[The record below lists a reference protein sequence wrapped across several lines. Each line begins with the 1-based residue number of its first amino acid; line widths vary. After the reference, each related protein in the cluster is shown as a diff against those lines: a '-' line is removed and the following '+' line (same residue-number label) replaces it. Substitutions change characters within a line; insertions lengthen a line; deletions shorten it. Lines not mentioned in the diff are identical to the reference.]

1 MLPGPDDAESV
12 AGLDAQEAARRFAR
26 EGPNELPRT
35 RRAGWGSLIAGVA
48 REPMFLLLVAA
59 SAVYFLLGDRTE
71 AVVLAASIG
80 VIVLITLHQERKSAR
95 ALEALR
101 DLSSPRAL
109 VVRDGQA
116 QRIPGREVVRG
127 DRLLLREGDR
137 VPADARIVAATGL
150 AVDESL
156 LTGES
161 VPVRK
166 RALEDGEPQPLE
178 PGGDD
183 LPWVYSGTLVCAGR
197 GEAVVIATGRHTALG
212 RIGHALHAL
221 EPEPTPLQQETARFV
236 RGFALLGGALCLL
249 VVLLSALARGSW
261 LEGLLSGLTL
271 AMAVLPEEFP
281 VVLAVFL
288 ALGAWRIARSRVL
301 TRHLPAIETLG
312 AATVLCVDK
321 TGTLTQNRMQVAAL
335 VTARGERIEIGETI
349 VASPDIDR
357 VRSLIEGAMRAC
369 EPDPHDPMDRAIL
382 ALAARTPGL
391 GTPAQGGQLER
402 TYPLSSELLAH
413 TQAWRACGSRPA
425 WLAAKGAPE
434 AVARLCRLSPDATRA
449 WLDRVAALA
458 DRGLRV
464 LAVAK
469 APLESEGYPSSPQ
482 AVPFTLLGL
491 VALADPLRPAVPA
504 AVADCLDAGIR
515 VVMITG
521 DYPATAR
528 AIATAA
534 GLPVTGAVMTG
545 SELSALSEA
554 QLDRR
559 LPDTGVYAR
568 MVPEQK
574 LRLVLALAR
583 AGEVVAMTG
592 DGVNDAPALRAAHIG
607 IAMGGRGTD
616 VAREAASLVLLDDDF
631 TAIAQAVRMGRR
643 IYDNISHATGY
654 LVAVHIPTAGMALV
668 PLLAGWPAMFS
679 PVHIV
684 FMEFVIDPAC
694 SVVFEAE
701 READDVMRR
710 PPRRATRSLFDRRSL
725 LLAIAQGLLVL
736 AATASVYGGL
746 LAVGAPEGE
755 ARAAGFACV
764 VFGNLALIIANRSR
778 SRTVLATWREPNAAL
793 RWVVAATLAG
803 LAAVLAVQ
811 WLRALFRFDPIGPW
825 ELALA
830 AGAAGFALVLAEGVK
845 LVLRGR
851 LSPEGARRQA
861 VGG

>member
-1 MLPGPDDAESV
+1 MTPRPDAVETAS
-12 AGLDAQEAARRFAR
+12 GLEAREAARRLAS
-26 EGPNELPRT
+26 EGPNELPRA
-35 RRAGWGSLIAGVA
+35 RRSGWWPLVAGVA

-71 AVVLAASIG
+71 AIVLAASIG
-80 VIVLITLHQERKSAR
+80 VIVMITLHQERKSAR

-109 VVRDGQA
+109 VLRDGQP

-137 VPADARIVAATGL
+137 VPADARVVSAVGL
-150 AVDESL
+150 SIDESL

-166 RALEDGEPQPLE
+166 RPAQASDLQPSD

-183 LPWVYSGTLVCAGR
+183 QPWIYSGTLVCAGR
-197 GEAVVIATGRHTALG
+197 GEAEVTATGPRTALG
-212 RIGHALHAL
+212 RIGHSIRSL
-221 EPEPTPLQQETARFV
+221 EPEDTPLQRETARFV
-236 RGFALLGGALCLL
+236 RGLALLGGVLCLL
-249 VVLLSALARGSW
+249 VVLLSALAEGGSW
-261 LEGLLSGLTL
+261 LEGLLAGLTL

-335 VTARGERIEIGETI
+335 VTAAGERMDTTAEAFP
-349 VASPDIDR
+349 ASCPPALR
-357 VRSLIEGAMRAC
+357 HLLEQATLAC
-369 EPDPHDPMDRAIL
+369 EPDPHDPMDRAIAEL
-382 ALAARTPGL
+382 AKRGL
-391 GTPAQGGQLER
+391 GDSMAPAGTLER
-402 TYPLSSELLAH
+402 TYPLSPTLLAH
-413 TQAWRACGSRPA
+413 VQAWADASGEGR
-425 WLAAKGAPE
+425 WLVAKGAPE
-434 AVARLCRLSPDATRA
+434 AIMRLCRLQPPDSGRLAGQVAT
-449 WLDRVAALA
+449 LA
-458 DRGLRV
+458 SEGLRV
-464 LAVAK
+464 LAVAR
-469 APLESEGYPSSPQ
+469 ARPAVPQWPSSPD
-482 AVPFTLLGL
+482 AVAFEWLGL

-504 AVADCLDAGIR
+504 AVGECQAAGIR

-521 DYPATAR
+521 DYPLTAQ
-528 AIATAA
+528 AIARSA
-534 GLPVTGAVMTG
+534 GLSASAAVMTG
-545 SELSALSEA
+545 TELAALTDE
-554 QLDRR
+554 QLGRR
-559 LPDTGVYAR
+559 LASTGVYAR

-583 AGEVVAMTG
+583 QGEVVAMTG

-631 TAIAQAVRMGRR
+631 TAIAQAVRLGRR

-654 LVAVHIPTAGMALV
+654 LVAVHVPTAGMALV

-701 READDVMRR
+701 REGADVMRR
-710 PPRRATRSLFDRRSL
+710 PPRRADRPLFDRRSL
-725 LLAIAQGLLVL
+725 VLAIAQGVLVL
-736 AATASVYGGL
+736 VATALVYGGL
-746 LAVGAPEGE
+746 LAAGAPEGE

-764 VFGNLALIIANRSR
+764 VFGNLALILANRSR
-778 SRTVLATWREPNAAL
+778 SRTVFSTWRWPNTAL
-793 RWVVAATLAG
+793 RWVFGITLAG
-803 LAAVLAVQ
+803 LAAILWVP
-811 WLRALFRFDPIGPW
+811 WLRALFRFDPIGVP

-830 AGAAGFALVLAEGVK
+830 AGAAVLALVLAEAAK
-845 LVLRGR
+845 LVLRP
-851 LSPEGARRQA
+851 STPPA
-861 VGG
+861 

>member
-1 MLPGPDDAESV
+1 MNPGRGAGEPAS
-12 AGLDAQEAARRFAR
+12 GLDAREAARRLAS
-26 EGPNELPRT
+26 EGPNELPRA
-35 RRAGWGSLIAGVA
+35 RGAGWGALVAGVA

-166 RALEDGEPQPLE
+166 RAATGDEPPPVE

-183 LPWVYSGTLVCAGR
+183 LPWIYSGTLVCAGR
-197 GEAVVIATGRHTALG
+197 GEATVIGTGRHTALG
-212 RIGHALHAL
+212 RIGHAIHAL
-221 EPEPTPLQQETARFV
+221 EPEPTPLQRETARFV
-236 RGFALLGGALCLL
+236 RGFALLGGGLCLA
-249 VVLLSALARGSW
+249 VVLLSALAHGSW
-261 LEGLLSGLTL
+261 LEGLLAGLTL

-312 AATVLCVDK
+312 AATVLCTDK

-335 VTARGERIEIGETI
+335 VDVGGERVDIPAAGPA
-349 VASPDIDR
+349 ASIAP
-357 VRSLIEGAMRAC
+357 GALLERAALAC
-369 EPDPHDPMDRAIL
+369 EPDPHDPMDRAIVEL
-382 ALAARTPGL
+382 ASRSIASGAVPAGWTLA
-391 GTPAQGGQLER
+391 R
-402 TYPLSSELLAH
+402 TYPLSNALLAH
-413 TQAWRACGSRPA
+413 TQAWREPRGDAG
-425 WLAAKGAPE
+425 WLVAKGAPE
-434 AVARLCRLSPDATRA
+434 AIARLCRLSPVATRA
-449 WLDRVAALA
+449 LA
-458 DRGLRV
+458 DEVATLAADGLRV
-464 LAVAK
+464 LGVAH
-469 APLESEGYPSSPQ
+469 ARHAQPPWPVSPE

-504 AVADCLDAGIR
+504 AVADCLAAGIR

-528 AIATAA
+528 AIALAA
-534 GLPVTGAVMTG
+534 GLPAGTTVVTGA
-545 SELSALSEA
+545 ELAALSDA
-554 QLDRR
+554 QLEAG
-559 LPDTGVYAR
+559 LGATAIYAR

-631 TAIAQAVRMGRR
+631 AAIAQAVRLGRR

-701 READDVMRR
+701 REAEDVMRR
-710 PPRRATRSLFDRRSL
+710 PPRRANRPLFDRRSL
-725 LLAIAQGLLVL
+725 LLAAAQGLLVL
-736 AATASVYGGL
+736 AATACLYGGL
-746 LAVGAPEGE
+746 LAAGAAEGV
-755 ARAAGFACV
+755 ARATGFACV
-764 VFGNLALIIANRSR
+764 VFGNLVLILANRSR
-778 SRTVLATWREPNAAL
+778 SRSVWTTWRWPNAAL
-793 RWVVAATLAG
+793 RWVFAATLGG
-803 LAAVLAVQ
+803 LAAVLTVP
-811 WLRALFRFDPIGPW
+811 WLRALFRFDPIGLP

-830 AGAAGFALVLAEGVK
+830 AAAAGVALVLAEGCK
-845 LVLRGR
+845 FALRPGPGR
-851 LSPEGARRQA
+851 VAGARPQA
-861 VGG
+861 G